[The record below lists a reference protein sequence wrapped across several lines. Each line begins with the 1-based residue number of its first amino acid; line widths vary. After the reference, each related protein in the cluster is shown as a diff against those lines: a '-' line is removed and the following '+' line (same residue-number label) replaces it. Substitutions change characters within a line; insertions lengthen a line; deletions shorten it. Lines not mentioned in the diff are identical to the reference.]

1 MAGKNDQSFKVAVA
15 QASPVFLDREA
26 TVEKACGL
34 IAQAG
39 REGASLVAF
48 PEAFIPAYPDWVW
61 AVPPGEKGL
70 LDPLYAE
77 LLENAVA
84 VPGPETRRLC
94 QAARAAGIYVV
105 MGVNEYDPLAG
116 NGSLFNTLIYIDAHG
131 EILGRHRKLVPTG
144 GERLV
149 WAQGDGSTL
158 EVYATPFGRL
168 GGLICWENYMP
179 LARYAMYAWGV
190 QVYVAA
196 TWDYGEAWLATLR
209 HIAREGRVFV
219 LGAGMA
225 LRKSDIP
232 DRYEFKQ
239 RFYQNAGE
247 WINIGGSAIVN
258 PDGEFIAGP
267 LEKAEGLLYAE
278 IRPSQMHGSKRMLD
292 VTGHYNRPDVF
303 QLTVNRGARPIL
315 RVTNDLIEQAS

>member
-1 MAGKNDQSFKVAVA
+1 MVGKNDGPFKVAVA

-39 REGASLVAF
+39 REGASLLVF
-48 PEAFIPAYPDWVW
+48 PETLIPAYPDWVW
-61 AVPPGEKGL
+61 SVPPGEKPL

-77 LLENAVA
+77 LLENAVT
-84 VPGPETRRLC
+84 VPGPATDRLC
-94 QAARAAGIYVV
+94 QAARAAGIYVA
-105 MGVNEYDPLAG
+105 MGINEYDPLS
-116 NGSLFNTLIYIDAHG
+116 GSGTLYNTVVYIDAG
-131 EILGRHRKLVPTG
+131 GQLLGRHRKLVPTSA
-144 GERLV
+144 ERLV
-149 WAQGDGSTL
+149 WAPGDGSTL
-158 EVYATPFGRL
+158 EVYDTPFGKL

-190 QVYVAA
+190 QIYTAA

-219 LGAGMA
+219 LAACMP
-225 LRKSDIP
+225 LRVSDIP
-232 DRYEFKQ
+232 DHYAFK
-239 RFYQNAGE
+239 RFYQNSNE
-247 WINIGGSAIVN
+247 WINPGGSAIVN
-258 PDGEFIAGP
+258 PDAEIVAGP

-278 IRPSQMHGSKRMLD
+278 IRPSQLHGSKRMMD

-303 QLTVNRGARPIL
+303 QLTVKRSPRPIL
-315 RVTNDLIEQAS
+315 RETDDAWI

>member
-1 MAGKNDQSFKVAVA
+1 MAVRNDEPFKVAVA

-39 REGASLVAF
+39 KEGARLVVF
-48 PEAFIPAYPDWVW
+48 PETFIPAYPDWVW
-61 AVPPGEKGL
+61 SVPPGEKGL

-77 LLENAVA
+77 LMENAVV
-84 VPGPETRRLC
+84 VPGPDTARLC
-94 QAARAAGIYVV
+94 QAARAAGIYVA
-105 MGVNEYDPLAG
+105 MGINEYDPLS
-116 NGSLFNTLIYIDAHG
+116 GSGTLYNTVVYIDAQG
-131 EILGRHRKLVPTG
+131 EVLGRHRKLVPTG

-158 EVYATPFGRL
+158 EVYQTPFGKL

-190 QVYVAA
+190 QIYTAA

-219 LGAGMA
+219 LAACMPM
-225 LRKSDIP
+225 RKSDIP
-232 DRYEFKQ
+232 DHYAFK
-239 RFYQNAGE
+239 RFYQSSDE
-247 WINIGGSAIVN
+247 WINPGGSAIVN
-258 PDGEFIAGP
+258 PDGEIVAGP

-278 IRPSQMHGSKRMLD
+278 IRPAQLYGPKRMMD

-303 QLTVNRGARPIL
+303 QLTVNRAARPIL
-315 RVTNDLIEQAS
+315 RETDDAGN

>member
-1 MAGKNDQSFKVAVA
+1 MALRNDEPFKVAVA
-15 QASPVFLDREA
+15 QAAPIFLDREA

-39 REGASLVAF
+39 KEGARLVVF
-48 PEAFIPAYPDWVW
+48 PETFIPAYPDWVW
-61 AVPPGEKGL
+61 SVPPGEKRL

-77 LLENAVA
+77 LMQNAVV
-84 VPGPETRRLC
+84 VPGPDTDRLC
-94 QAARAAGIYVV
+94 QAARAADITVAMGI
-105 MGVNEYDPLAG
+105 NEYDPLS
-116 NGSLFNTLIYIDAHG
+116 GSGTLYNSVVYIDAQG
-131 EILGRHRKLVPTG
+131 QILGRHRKLVPTG

-158 EVYATPFGRL
+158 EVYQTPFGKL

-190 QVYVAA
+190 EIYVAA

-219 LGAGMA
+219 LAACMPM
-225 LRKSDIP
+225 RVSDIP
-232 DRYEFKQ
+232 DRYAFK
-239 RFYQNAGE
+239 RFYQGSDE
-247 WINIGGSAIVN
+247 WINPGGSAIVN
-258 PDGEFIAGP
+258 PDGEIVAGP
-267 LEKAEGLLYAE
+267 LDKAEGLLYAE
-278 IRPSQMHGSKRMLD
+278 IRLSQARGSKRMLD

-303 QLTVNRGARPIL
+303 QLSVNRSPHPIL
-315 RVTNDLIEQAS
+315 RTIDDAKK